1 MAAAPVSQAQEGVGS
16 PAIGTGAV
24 SSTGSG
30 VSARISKRLEGGFAV
45 EAEFQAPPG
54 FTILF
59 GPSGSGK
66 TTLLHCLA
74 GLYTPDAGRVAV
86 GERVLFDSGRS
97 VNVPLRERS
106 LGYLFQDPALFPH
119 LTTEQNVEYGV
130 ARMAAAE
137 RRERVAAILKCFR
150 VEHLRARKPGAI
162 SGGERQRV
170 ALARSLVTD
179 PAVLLLD
186 EPLSALDSASKS
198 QIIQDLRAWNA
209 ARAIPIIYVTH
220 SAAEAFA
227 LGERMIVLEAGR
239 ILAEG
244 TPQQVLAS
252 PRHET
257 IAQLAGFENI
267 FDATVLALREEQGT
281 MRCRLTGSRV
291 ELEVPLGRTAVGSN
305 VRVAIRAGDIILAAT
320 RPHGLSAR
328 NVFTATVTS
337 LVRRGVMVIASLD
350 SGVRFEVH
358 LTPNA
363 CEELALKEGRAA
375 WLVIKTYSCHLVDP
389 VVQEDDEE

>member
-1 MAAAPVSQAQEGVGS
+1 MAAAPVTPAREGIVSPPSGTGVVGS
-16 PAIGTGAV
+16 GGTGLA
-24 SSTGSG
+24 
-30 VSARISKRLEGGFAV
+30 ARISKRLEGGFTL
-45 EAEFQAPPG
+45 EAEFHAPPG

-74 GLYTPDAGRVAV
+74 GLYAPDAGLVAV
-86 GERVLFDSGRS
+86 GPRILFDSHRRLNLP
-97 VNVPLRERS
+97 VRERAV
-106 LGYLFQDPALFPH
+106 GYLFQDLALFPH
-119 LTTEQNVEYGV
+119 LTAEQNVEYGI
-130 ARMAAAE
+130 ARLPAAE
-137 RRERVAAILKCFR
+137 RHERTVGILRSFR
-150 VEHLRARKPGAI
+150 IEHLRRRKPGAI

-186 EPLSALDSASKS
+186 EPLSALDSRSKS
-198 QIIQDLRAWNA
+198 EIIQDLRAWNE
-209 ARAIPIIYVTH
+209 ARAIPILYVTH

-227 LGERMIVLEAGR
+227 LGERMIVLDSGR
-239 ILAEG
+239 ILAQG

-267 FDATVLALREEQGT
+267 FDATVTALREEHGT

-291 ELEVPLGRTAVGSN
+291 ELEVPLGRAAPGSA
-305 VRVAIRAGDIILAAT
+305 VRVAIRAGDIMLAST

-328 NVFTATVTS
+328 NVFAANVTS
-337 LVRRGVMVIASLD
+337 LARRGVIMIASLD
-350 SGVRFEVH
+350 SGVKFEVH
-358 LTPNA
+358 LTPGA
-363 CEELALKEGRAA
+363 SEELGLKEGQAA
-375 WLVIKTYSCHLVDP
+375 WLVIKTHSCHLVDP
-389 VVQEDDEE
+389 IVREGDP